1 MSGRWRHDVRSR
13 RATIAASPSGDRV
26 TLRCLISLPFPKG
39 EDMSR
44 QRILV
49 IDDSPTILK
58 LARLVLGEAEYR
70 VATAGRAEEGL
81 EAARAERP
89 HLILVDA
96 LLPDMEGEAVCAALR
111 ADETCA
117 GVPVV
122 LMGDP
127 AGADPASRGPR
138 SNVVQTISKPFSPD
152 ALLSVVSQALGK
164 TPTPGAE
171 GGAPRPKQTD
181 DAAGGAALAG
191 NLSVIALADVLML
204 LERERQSGTLT
215 VISGDTRLLLCL
227 REGRLDLATAEG
239 VTEEFLLGRFL
250 VRSGVMDT
258 PTLLGGLDA
267 RRASRAE
274 GEPLPLLGRFLIDRG
289 LIQPEDLT
297 RALAVQTAALLFES
311 LRWQEGRFAFER
323 SDDLPASAR
332 EAALALGVPA
342 LLLEGFR
349 RVDEWRLIQRE
360 IGDLERVFVRSED
373 RVEEMGRGRLT
384 SDEMV
389 VLDLTD
395 GRRTVR
401 QIVDA
406 SSLGAWG
413 AMRMLY
419 RLLEAGLIR
428 ARVPPVA
435 LPEL

>member
-1 MSGRWRHDVRSR
+1 
-13 RATIAASPSGDRV
+13 
-26 TLRCLISLPFPKG
+26 
-39 EDMSR
+39 MSR
-44 QRILV
+44 ERILV

-58 LARLVLGEAEYR
+58 LVRLVLGEADYQ

-81 EAARAERP
+81 EAARVERP
-89 HLILVDA
+89 QLILVDA

-111 ADETCA
+111 ADQACA
-117 GVPVV
+117 AVPVV

-127 AGADPASRGPR
+127 AGADAASRGPR
-138 SNVVQTISKPFSPD
+138 SNVVQTIAKPFTPH

-164 TPTPGAE
+164 TPTPDDE
-171 GGAPRPKQTD
+171 GRPPPPRKID
-181 DAAGGAALAG
+181 DGNGGVALAG
-191 NLSVIALADVLML
+191 NLAVIALADVLML
-204 LERERQSGTLT
+204 LERERQSGNLT
-215 VISGDTRLLLCL
+215 VVSGDTRLLLCL

-250 VRSGVMDT
+250 VRSGALDT
-258 PTLLGGLDA
+258 PALLGGLDA

-274 GEPLPLLGRFLIDRG
+274 GEPLPLFGRFLVERG
-289 LIQPEDLT
+289 LIQAEDLN
-297 RALAVQTAALLFES
+297 RVLALQTAALLFES
-311 LRWQEGRFAFER
+311 LRWQEGRFVFER
-323 SDDLPASAR
+323 TDDLPAPAR
-332 EAALALGVPA
+332 EASLALAVPA

-349 RVDEWRLIQRE
+349 RVDEWHLIQRE
-360 IGDLERVFVRSED
+360 IGDLERVFVRSEE
-373 RVEEMGRGRLT
+373 RVAEMGRGRLT
-384 SDEMV
+384 TDETV

-428 ARVPPVA
+428 PRVAPVA
-435 LPEL
+435 IPEP